1 MSEKASNKFSFV
13 GHFKLFGII
22 SLLLCS
28 IGLAG
33 IILSFFGVSAF
44 NFDLEFVGGVKM
56 DIELGTTVDR
66 SVQDNVS
73 KIFKEVAGVNA
84 SVTTS
89 GNSGTAVTVKTVE
102 ISSELRQQAFDKVS
116 EAYGAD
122 KVTLL
127 ETEYV
132 SASVGNDLK
141 RSAFLSSILAGIL
154 ILIYITIRFEFRSGL
169 AALLCLV
176 HDVLVILGFYVVF
189 RFPMDMTFIAAVLTI
204 IGYSINATIVVFDR
218 IRENYKLQGNG
229 GDFAACVDKSIWQTM
244 RRSIGTTITTL
255 LPIIFILILGVS
267 SIRIFAVPLVIGIV
281 AGGYSSTCISG
292 PLWNKLKGIGA
303 KNK

>member
-1 MSEKASNKFSFV
+1 MFENASKKFSFV

-22 SLLLCS
+22 SILLCTV
-28 IGLAG
+28 GLAG

-56 DIELGTTVDR
+56 DIELGTPVDR
-66 SVQDNVS
+66 GVQDEIAA
-73 KIFKEVAGVNA
+73 IFKDIAGVNA

-89 GNSGTAVTVKTVE
+89 GDSGTAVTVKTVE
-102 ISSELRQQAFDKVS
+102 ISSELRQEAFDKVA

-122 KVTLL
+122 KVSILK
-127 ETEYV
+127 TEYV
-132 SASVGNDLK
+132 SATVGNDLK

-154 ILIYITIRFEFRSGL
+154 ILIYISIRFEFRSGL
-169 AALLCLV
+169 AALMCLL

-218 IRENYKLQGNG
+218 VRENYTLQGNG
-229 GDFAACVDKSIWQTM
+229 GDFAACVDKSIWQTL

-255 LPIIFILILGVS
+255 LPIIFILFLGVS
-267 SIRIFAVPLVIGIV
+267 SIRIFAIPLVIGIV
-281 AGGYSSTCISG
+281 AGGYSSTCIAG
-292 PLWNKLKGIGA
+292 PLWNKLKGIGS
-303 KNK
+303 KSK